1 MRDTD
6 DVPDIA
12 QAELEQLVRQDTR
25 RIAEAEQ
32 AMIGK
37 DSMQTHR
44 PSVQEAF
51 MAKITERGVPMDDL
65 DLLSNENLS

>member
-1 MRDTD
+1 MPNIT
-6 DVPDIA
+6 

-25 RIAEAEQ
+25 RITKAEQ

-44 PSVQEAF
+44 PSVHEAF
-51 MAKITERGVPMDDL
+51 MAKIAEGCVPMNNL
-65 DLLSNENLS
+65 YLLSNEDLSQ